1 MTGVTVHA
9 YCRVSTDRQAD
20 SGLGLDAQRSA
31 INGWARSQQIPLA
44 DLVWHI
50 DAGRSG
56 CTLDRPEMVL
66 LLAQVGRGDR
76 VVVAKL
82 DRLSR
87 SLLDFGGLLQT
98 SMRDGWSIVPLDLG
112 VDLGTPTGRMVA
124 NVIANIAQ
132 WEREIIGERTAG
144 ALAQAKQRG
153 RLPGKRSSLPRDV
166 QDQLVAMDDEHTLTL
181 KQRAELLNARG
192 VPTATGIGCWS
203 TGTVDGST
211 RSARLEAAARL
222 IQQVSA

>member
-1 MTGVTVHA
+1 MIRA
-9 YCRVSTDRQAD
+9 YCRVSTDRQAE

-31 INGWARSQQIPLA
+31 IEGWARSQQIPLT
-44 DLVWHI
+44 DIVWNV

-66 LLAQVGRGDR
+66 LLAQVGKGDR

-87 SLLDFGGLLQT
+87 SLLDFANLLQR
-98 SMRDGWSIVPLDLG
+98 SMKEGWSIVPLDLG

-124 NVIANIAQ
+124 GVIASIAA
-132 WEREIIGERTAG
+132 WEREIIGERTAV

-153 RLPGKRSSLPRDV
+153 RLPGKRSALPLEV
-166 QDQLVAMDDEHTLTL
+166 QDLLIAMDDEKRLTL
-181 KQRAELLNARG
+181 RERASWLNDKG
-192 VPTATGIGCWS
+192 ILTATGLPWT
-203 TGTVDGST
+203 TGTIDGST
-211 RSARLEAAARL
+211 RSARLEAAARA
-222 IQQVSA
+222 ITEEAVA